1 MSEQFAAYNDRLRF
15 LSEHAESQEAA
26 SQYRLISKRL
36 RNGESR
42 RYSFRDESLTS
53 RQNAD

>member
-15 LSEHAESQEAA
+15 LSEHAECQEAP
-26 SQYRLISKRL
+26 SQYRLISKKL

-42 RYSFRDESLTS
+42 RHSFRDESLTS

>member
-15 LSEHAESQEAA
+15 LPEHAECQEAA
-26 SQYRLISKRL
+26 SQDRLNSKGL

-42 RYSFRDESLTS
+42 RHSFRGESLTS
-53 RQNAD
+53 RQKED